1 VSPLWSGRKSLRSK
15 DNSREIINLYEKL
28 HASSVKH
35 HDLELRH
42 VGRDPSDGRLK
53 LIGFDSAMAVEDYKD
68 LGYERMTLRSLLGVS
83 PEWWDDA
90 VKRARSS
97 KREERI
103 QTRIE

>member
-1 VSPLWSGRKSLRSK
+1 MTLNF
-15 DNSREIINLYEKL
+15 DM
-28 HASSVKH
+28 SVET
-35 HDLELRH
+35 LPTA
-42 VGRDPSDGRLK
+42 VIK
-53 LIGFDSAMAVEDYKD
+53 LIDFDSAMAVEDYKD
-68 LGYERMTLRSLLGVS
+68 MGYERMTLRSLLGVS